1 MSRYYFHL
9 TDGNQTLDDAEG
21 LEFAGEAAAREE
33 ARVFAR
39 DLASGKLRNDRNWS
53 GWMVAITNEAG
64 QEVERIPVAPL
75 GAG

>member
-33 ARVFAR
+33 ARLFAR
-39 DLASGKLRNDRNWS
+39 NLATGKLRNDRNWS
-53 GWMVAITNEAG
+53 GWMVAVTDEAG
-64 QEVERIPVAPL
+64 QQVERIPIAPL
-75 GAG
+75 DTA

>member
-9 TDGNQTLDDAEG
+9 TDGNQTVDDADG
-21 LEFAGEAAAREE
+21 LEFAGEAAARDE
-33 ARVFAR
+33 ARLFAR
-39 DLASGKLRNDRNWS
+39 DLASGKVMNDRNWS

-75 GAG
+75 GEA